1 MKTYP
6 VVEIT
11 FSPTGGT
18 KKVADLISCYLGNIT
33 NTVNLIPVSYTHL
46 SGAGSRHFLIS
57 RCSEI
62 QNYRADLE

>member
-33 NTVNLIPVSYTHL
+33 NTVNLIRHDVS
-46 SGAGSRHFLIS
+46 F
-57 RCSEI
+57 
-62 QNYRADLE
+62 QM

>member
-33 NTVNLIPVSYTHL
+33 NTQQVQSIKIISEPAIAANVSVVWDVSPPVQKV
-46 SGAGSRHFLIS
+46 SGS
-57 RCSEI
+57 
-62 QNYRADLE
+62 

>member
-18 KKVADLISCYLGNIT
+18 KKVADQISCYLGNIT
-33 NTVNLIPVSYTHL
+33 NTVNLIRQQSLLIHL
-46 SGAGSRHFLIS
+46 LSSQLLYSKALFLIS
-57 RCSEI
+57 P
-62 QNYRADLE
+62 LKG

>member
-18 KKVADLISCYLGNIT
+18 KKVADQISCYLGNIT
-33 NTVNLIPVSYTHL
+33 NTVNLI
-46 SGAGSRHFLIS
+46 RHMIPRGIGIGCMVLPRITM
-57 RCSEI
+57 
-62 QNYRADLE
+62 NVL

>member
-33 NTVNLIPVSYTHL
+33 NESYP
-46 SGAGSRHFLIS
+46 A
-57 RCSEI
+57 RCQLFRCNSPF
-62 QNYRADLE
+62 